1 MNPPSQARREITDFA
16 RSSLIWTDLP
26 FWEPQMCNCHA
37 AIKSSKISISNVNF
51 HPYPLPSKG
60 DVCQG
65 KKSYFPTLC
74 SETKAAYKF
83 NIKVRSSYFN
93 LNFRRRETE
102 APKVLSWGEE
112 DSRVHGGFS
121 PRRGETKDPA
131 VQSLQLWETHGTG
144 HWVVRVLQ
152 FVPERDH
159 QHPRCCFKRCQLM
172 AINETVP
179 NSPSVTQFL

>member
-102 APKVLSWGEE
+102 APNDCSSNCVQALLSPHSISGLRGWEHCILWKGLCSSMSRFLPVLSL
-112 DSRVHGGFS
+112 S
-121 PRRGETKDPA
+121 
-131 VQSLQLWETHGTG
+131 SLESSSC
-144 HWVVRVLQ
+144 
-152 FVPERDH
+152 P
-159 QHPRCCFKRCQLM
+159 
-172 AINETVP
+172 
-179 NSPSVTQFL
+179 VTP